1 MIDEYIYNKNNIDV
15 SKLIP
20 GQSIDCV
27 IIGFDKHELK
37 ILLLKWKNTDVWTLP
52 GGFIHK
58 NDDMDTAAIRILKN
72 RTGLEFLFL
81 EQFYTFGNC
90 NRGDLGSVFKK
101 ENIPEFNSDFI
112 EWLKQRF
119 ITTGYLSL
127 VDIAKCHP
135 VPDML
140 SDVCEWKSIDSLPKL
155 IFDHE
160 FIVKKALASI
170 KIQINYLPIGISL
183 LPEKF
188 TMKSLRNL
196 YESILDRS
204 LDRGNFQKKILKL
217 KILNRHEKQMTGAA
231 NKAPF
236 LYSFDKVK
244 YQSLLDEGIG
254 FFN

>member
-1 MIDEYIYNKNNIDV
+1 MIDEHIYNNSKIDAN
-15 SKLIP
+15 KLIP

-27 IIGFDKHELK
+27 IIGFDQQKLK
-37 ILLLKWKNTDVWTLP
+37 ILLLKWKNEDLWTLP
-52 GGFIHK
+52 GGFISK
-58 NDDMDTAAIRILKN
+58 NDDMDTAAVRILKN
-72 RTGLEFLFL
+72 RTGLDFLFL

-90 NRGDLGSVFKK
+90 NRRDIGLVYKD
-101 ENIPEFNSDFI
+101 ENIPGFNSDFI

-127 VDIAKCHP
+127 VDIAKCNP

-140 SDVCEWKSIDSLPKL
+140 SDVCEWKPIDSLPKL
-155 IFDHE
+155 IFDHGL
-160 FIVKKALASI
+160 IVKKALSHI
-170 KIQINYLPIGISL
+170 RIQLNYLPIGISL

-217 KILNRHEKQMTGAA
+217 KILNRHEKQLTGAA
-231 NKAPF
+231 NKAPY
-236 LYSFDKVK
+236 LYSFDKAK
-244 YQSLLDEGIG
+244 YHSLLDEGIG
-254 FFN
+254 FIN